1 MFGSEYITLKV
12 VVEKFI
18 GLRYKLRM
26 MGVPIDGT
34 TICLVRINLWWII
47 MSWIHIE
54 KEKYVPIAC

>member
-34 TICLVRINLWWII
+34 TICLVRINL
-47 MSWIHIE
+47 
-54 KEKYVPIAC
+54 